1 MLAVDGD
8 FQLGGDDF
16 DMAIVY
22 HLLGILENRSKAD
35 IGILRLLF
43 GEKNQKAL
51 GTEQELLLARQKIK
65 EAAERAK
72 IELSESDTTQVIIPQ
87 ILGTTLD
94 EEIHISEYNKM
105 ISPLVDRT
113 VQKIQDVLRSAN
125 MTADDIDRVI
135 FVGGSTRN
143 LLVKERVTE
152 GVKEP
157 WISEY
162 ADEVVAH
169 GVALVASDMGS
180 PDEDNTPIELI
191 DVTPF
196 SLGVCAI
203 DEDHPARY
211 INSIIINKNSLVPCL
226 EVNPY
231 KLTTK
236 PNQDN
241 QLQIYMLQGES
252 RDPMECLMIGKY
264 SFNNISHGANSPAII
279 DIEYGYDHSGIIT
292 ISAQDRSTGHV
303 LPLYHRIRH

>member
-1 MLAVDGD
+1 MIQATRLHRPNVISAKRHIGDGKTQWEIAGKTYSPVDVSALIIEKLKKAADTYLNQNTGEAVVTVPAYFNNNQKRDTKLAVEAAGLKVLRLLPEPTSAAIAYAVDKGKDQIILVYDLGGGTFDVSVLTVQGNQCRVLAVDGD

-125 MTADDIDRVI
+125 MTADDIDAL
-135 FVGGSTRN
+135 F
-143 LLVKERVTE
+143 LLVDPPGTCWSK
-152 GVKEP
+152 
-157 WISEY
+157 ISI
-162 ADEVVAH
+162 
-169 GVALVASDMGS
+169 
-180 PDEDNTPIELI
+180 TPIELI

-196 SLGVCAI
+196 SLGV
-203 DEDHPARY
+203 
-211 INSIIINKNSLVPCL
+211 
-226 EVNPY
+226 
-231 KLTTK
+231 
-236 PNQDN
+236 
-241 QLQIYMLQGES
+241 IYHYQ
-252 RDPMECLMIGKY
+252 
-264 SFNNISHGANSPAII
+264 
-279 DIEYGYDHSGIIT
+279 
-292 ISAQDRSTGHV
+292 
-303 LPLYHRIRH
+303 